1 LVVRVKVRI
10 ICGSKS
16 IDVSALANSGYESET
31 PQILIPIPVAQTL
44 GLWPP
49 TQSFEETVFETA
61 GGPLR
66 VWIAPRICKSVV
78 VAEDTISSEV
88 DIDIVISPLA
98 DEVLLSD
105 KTISEFQ
112 LVLEDV
118 GKGLWRFR
126 WEPTT
131 KLRKSEPP
139 KYWK

>member
-1 LVVRVKVRI
+1 M
-10 ICGSKS
+10 
-16 IDVSALANSGYESET
+16 
-31 PQILIPIPVAQTL
+31 
-44 GLWPP
+44 
-49 TQSFEETVFETA
+49 
-61 GGPLR
+61 
-66 VWIAPRICKSVV
+66 CKSVV